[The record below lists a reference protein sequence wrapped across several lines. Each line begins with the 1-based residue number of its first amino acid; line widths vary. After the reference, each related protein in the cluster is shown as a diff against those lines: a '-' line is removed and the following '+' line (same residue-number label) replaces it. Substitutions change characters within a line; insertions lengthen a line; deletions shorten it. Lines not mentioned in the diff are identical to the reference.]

1 MGVAA
6 PETALYAVGSRPL
19 RRWNVHIDPHGSV
32 ERVMDEDIRRTV
44 IDIQGAS
51 VATTFV
57 HCPKVG
63 TRLPH
68 VSFLIKCMGTD
79 MPCSIEVE
87 MLDSRQTRRRL
98 RAATYQKR
106 VTSDDKVTAMPLS
119 LGVGWNH
126 VQFHLDDFLQRW
138 YGTGYVE
145 AVGIEVHATCRVR
158 RIYFTDASQCEDEL
172 ADEFRLAVISKSCKS
187 CM

>member
-1 MGVAA
+1 MGVIA
-6 PETALYAVGSRPL
+6 PQTALYAVGSQPL
-19 RRWNVHIDPHGSV
+19 SRWNIQIDPHGSV
-32 ERVMDEDIRRTV
+32 ERIMDEDIRRSV
-44 IDIQGAS
+44 FDIRGSS
-51 VATTFV
+51 VATTFL

-63 TRLPH
+63 ITLPH
-68 VSFLIKCMGTD
+68 VSFLIKCMGAD
-79 MPCSIEVE
+79 VPCSIELE

-126 VQFHLDDFLQRW
+126 VQFNLEEFLQRW

-158 RIYFTDASQCEDEL
+158 RIYFTDAKQREEEL
-172 ADEFRLAVISKSCKS
+172 ADEFRSSIVSKSSKR